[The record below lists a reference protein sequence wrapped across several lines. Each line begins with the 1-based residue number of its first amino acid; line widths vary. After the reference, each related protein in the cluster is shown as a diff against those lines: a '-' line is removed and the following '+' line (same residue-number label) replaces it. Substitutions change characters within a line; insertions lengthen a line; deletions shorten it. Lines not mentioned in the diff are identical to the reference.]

1 MGLLF
6 SPDHPRLVCWSVG
19 NVYYCGGNVGRWIAT
34 VEARTGQAAIRATA
48 ERLGYQHHKLIAIMA
63 ASRWQNAL

>member
-1 MGLLF
+1 
-6 SPDHPRLVCWSVG
+6 LVSW